1 MKLNDSL
8 FILKR
13 KLLKKDNIIL
23 GCVLIFLFLAIF
35 ACITSINFFIC
46 FRTSM
51 LEAKDGNTLIIEN
64 TDDKEKLEEI
74 ENIEHVILV
83 ASKKY
88 VDTTFVNVPQ
98 FDKDKTKYRKYMDS
112 SITLKTFLTDND
124 AKIVKGSKLKNRGDM
139 ICPRKF
145 YPYSVYIEEDVNS
158 EFTTKFYDS
167 LIINGDDLVGK
178 SILAT
183 SDNKEYKFNVVGSFQ
198 NNVLEELD
206 VCYISKEDFDM
217 LRDDCE
223 MYSNEECIKYNSL
236 MVRVDNYSNVAEV
249 EKKLQDLG
257 FSPIRKYSYD
267 EQTLSSMTAIPL
279 FISSIIMV
287 IVITIIYNFFRKKS
301 INNQFD
307 QGILK
312 SLGYTKKDIISLN
325 KLEVAIIY
333 IITIIISFILYIIVY
348 YFIVNAYLGEVTYS
362 NMAVPIPMVY
372 MLLFSLLL
380 YGYTVLVIKTFTK
393 KNLNMCVQ
401 KLFEE

>member
-1 MKLNDSL
+1 
-8 FILKR
+8 
-13 KLLKKDNIIL
+13 
-23 GCVLIFLFLAIF
+23 
-35 ACITSINFFIC
+35 
-46 FRTSM
+46 M

-64 TDDKEKLEEI
+64 TNDKEKLEKI
-74 ENIEHVILV
+74 ENMEHVILV

-98 FDKDKTKYRKYMDS
+98 FDKDKIDS

-124 AKIVKGSKLKNRGDM
+124 AKIVKGNKLKNRGDM

-145 YPYSVYIEEDVNS
+145 YPYSVYIEEDGHS

-183 SDNKEYKFNVVGSFQ
+183 NDNKEYKFNIVGSFQ

-223 MYSNEECIKYNSL
+223 LYSNDECIKYSSL

-249 EKKLQDLG
+249 EKKLQNLG
-257 FSPIRKYSYD
+257 FSPIKKYSYD
-267 EQTLSSMTAIPL
+267 EQALSSMTAIPL
-279 FISSIIMV
+279 FISSII
-287 IVITIIYNFFRKKS
+287 IVITITMIYNFFRKKS
-301 INNQFD
+301 VNNQFD

-325 KLEVAIIY
+325 KLEVTIIY
-333 IITIIISFILYIIVY
+333 ITTIIISFILYIIIY
-348 YFIVNAYLGEVTYS
+348 YFVVNAYLGEVTYS
-362 NMAVPIPMVY
+362 NIDVPTPVVY